1 MARYPPAKSKRK
13 AGMQSSDWVMQ
24 LIEEFSLFVG
34 LSCDGFEGRLSALFA
49 DILASNVARER
60 APVRKWEKKV

>member
-1 MARYPPAKSKRK
+1 
-13 AGMQSSDWVMQ
+13 MQSSDWVMQ